1 MSINKLLSDEKFL
14 LKIITL
20 DKIED
25 VQKAFEEQG
34 VKLTIEE
41 CEALGTIIKTAA
53 EKKQTVLT
61 SDDLENISGG
71 TTGTTFTEALG
82 NIGNEIKNVAI
93 EVGEG
98 AKLGIEYSP
107 IRAVQAVMDEQNSE
121 IPIAKKAG
129 LVTGSLVIPAA
140 VLGAWELAKFTKR
153 KIGSWISSKKTK

>member
-61 SDDLENISGG
+61 SDDFENISGG
-71 TTGTTFTEALG
+71 TTLTEALG

-98 AKLGIEYSP
+98 AKLGIKYSP
-107 IRAVQAVMDEQNSE
+107 IGAAQAVMNEENSKFS
-121 IPIAKKAG
+121 IATKAG
-129 LVTGSLVIPAA
+129 VVTGSLVIPAA